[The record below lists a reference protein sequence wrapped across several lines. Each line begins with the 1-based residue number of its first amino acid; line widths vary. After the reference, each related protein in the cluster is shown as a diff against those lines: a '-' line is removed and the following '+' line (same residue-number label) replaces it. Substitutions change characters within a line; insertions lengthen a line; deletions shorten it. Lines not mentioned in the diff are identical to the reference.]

1 MSVLSKDI
9 MSLYIRDGSFSITA
23 VRRHSRNSTILD
35 ARDYPLKAP
44 GSSEK
49 ARRDGLISGL
59 TDFFEQNGRSW
70 DDIIVVLSRKS
81 VLFSKV
87 WFPSTVKESLSTAIE
102 FELENICPF
111 KKEEAVYDYK
121 VAEESGDGSRICVLL
136 SLIKRSYY
144 EELIDILREFSL
156 SPTAV
161 IASPVVW
168 EGVDW
173 LFGDDVTLDKVLIM
187 REGED
192 LLVNTY
198 STKGLRDS
206 VLYEG
211 SAHLSERF
219 EGLIGEESDSLLVF
233 LWGDGLDEL
242 ERDLNGGAV
251 HTYKILPSQ
260 FHKRFVHDD
269 TEIYTDSFIPALCA
283 SEIVKYAP
291 RALNM
296 IPIKDRPRQG
306 RFMSYAFWA
315 LAGIVGLSLLVLS
328 ITPLFKQSAAIAE
341 LEKEL
346 SSISVDVDEIL
357 KQKEEIE
364 ASVSRLN
371 EIREIRDRN
380 PLDVLKELTLL
391 MPDHTWLT
399 YFRQNK
405 EKIEVG
411 GISESATSLIS
422 ILELSPLFRDV
433 SFSSPVLKNREGT
446 ETFRL
451 SMYLE

>member
-1 MSVLSKDI
+1 

-23 VRRHSRNSTILD
+23 VRRHLRNSTVID
-35 ARDYPLKAP
+35 ARDYPFKAP

-49 ARRDGLISGL
+49 AKREALIFGLA
-59 TDFFEQNGRSW
+59 DFFERNGRTW

-81 VLFSKV
+81 ILFSQV
-87 WFPSTVKESLSTAIE
+87 WFPSTVKENLSAAIE
-102 FELENICPF
+102 FELQNICPF
-111 KKEEAVYDYK
+111 KKEEAIYDYK
-121 VAEESGDGSRICVLL
+121 VAEETGDGSKICVLL

-144 EELIDILREFSL
+144 EEIRDILKEFSL
-156 SPTAV
+156 SPTA
-161 IASPVVW
+161 IMASPVVW

-173 LFGDDVTLDKVLIM
+173 LFGDDAIPDKVLIM

-192 LLVNTY
+192 LIVNTY

-211 SAHLSERF
+211 PAHVPERA
-219 EGLIGEESDSLLVF
+219 EELIGEGSDSSLVF

-242 ERDLNGGAV
+242 ERKLTEGGIQ
-251 HTYKILPSQ
+251 TFKILPSQ
-260 FHKRFVHDD
+260 FHERFAHDD
-269 TEIYTDSFIPALCA
+269 AEIYNEHFIPTLCA
-283 SEIVKYAP
+283 SEIVKHVP
-291 RALNM
+291 FTLNM
-296 IPIKDRPRQG
+296 IPVKHRPRQG
-306 RFMSYAFWA
+306 RLRYYTFWV
-315 LAGIVGLSLLVLS
+315 LAGLIVLSLLLLS
-328 ITPLFKQSAAIAE
+328 VTPLLKQSTAIAD

-346 SSISVDVDEIL
+346 SSMSIDVDEIL

-364 ASVSRLN
+364 ASISRLN

-391 MPDHTWLT
+391 LPEHTWLT
-399 YFRQNK
+399 YFRQK
-405 EKIEVG
+405 GGKIEVG

-422 ILELSPLFRDV
+422 VLELSPLFKDV
-433 SFSSPVLKNREGT
+433 SFSSPVTKNREGT